1 MAKDNI
7 ALLTEI
13 AGQLRKLNQTS
24 VRDTLREREIQQRQ
38 EAVAAG
44 AVATSQPGPAFIDPA
59 EDFRRRIKGS
69 IFSTVAAEQVTAS
82 GERAKGWVKDNK
94 GGATQAASDEAGNIA
109 AKENK
114 EANEIAGKTLINIQG
129 LIKET
134 NKILLDR
141 QEKLDTAGRNAARS
155 SSEDDLENPLNA
167 GPQMPQAT
175 ADWRANQREKDAAA
189 NAALATARDNTKKK
203 TRSLA
208 TKLVIAAGVAA
219 SMSVDDVIRGWKMDG
234 LDGAVSSYFGGSQ
247 EGGMINA
254 IRQSFV
260 LGVEGAAVGLMVG
273 GPIGALVGGILGAT
287 TGAIT
292 GSIGAAKINEW
303 MDAAGKDLTD
313 AWSEIKTNFTNV
325 TKKIGDWIHTPGTTE
340 GPAGGFKS
348 KMFGGIIEW
357 NPTKSSG
364 ETLSSAWKS
373 VVAKMEAA
381 PGKFAAWLENDLRNG
396 LGAGS
401 GSNKLAD
408 WLFGKTDAAKK
419 VIKNNK
425 KFTFDDARMNPEDQP
440 GFEVK
445 QRLKQQIQ
453 DKIFKGEMLKSDYIG
468 VGSTFM
474 NELINKAGGPNVDAD
489 GNIIGTYRP
498 EKDTSK
504 SGAILGP
511 GDAGNVLLAQDLV
524 HNSKKY
530 ESEGVIE
537 KLLDAG
543 RSGYLSLQASR
554 QAKKDLFLEQNGM
567 RPRSDF
573 GTPVI
578 IPVSSDSSTKETNI
592 TINQDKTPLIWGS
605 GNNANAIMGEDG
617 FVYSW

>member
-13 AGQLRKLNQTS
+13 TGQLRKLNQTS

-44 AVATSQPGPAFIDPA
+44 AVATSQPSPAFIDPA

-69 IFSTVAAEQVTAS
+69 IFSTVASEQVTKS
-82 GERAKGWVKDNK
+82 GERAKIWVKDNK
-94 GGATQAASDEAGNIA
+94 AGAAQAASDEAGNIA

-155 SSEDDLENPLNA
+155 SAEDDLENPLNA
-167 GPQMPQAT
+167 GPQIPQAT
-175 ADWRANQREKDAAA
+175 AEWRANQREKDAAA

-260 LGVEGAAVGLMVG
+260 LGVQGAAVGSFG

-453 DKIFKGEMLKSDYIG
+453 DKIFKGEMLKSDHIG

-489 GNIIGTYRP
+489 GNIIGVFRP
-498 EKDTSK
+498 PDKDEI
-504 SGAILGP
+504 SGRAKGAK
-511 GDAGNVLLAQDLV
+511 GAKGA
-524 HNSKKY
+524 KR
-530 ESEGVIE
+530 EAGVIE

-543 RSGYLSLQASR
+543 RDGYLSFSA
-554 QAKKDLFLEQNGM
+554 M
-567 RPRSDF
+567 RERNNLSVQGGYGDNK
-573 GTPVI
+573 PVI

-605 GNNANAIMGEDG
+605 GNNANAIMAEDG

>member
-69 IFSTVAAEQVTAS
+69 IFSTVASEQVTKS
-82 GERAKGWVKDNK
+82 GERAKIWVKDNK
-94 GGATQAASDEAGNIA
+94 AGAAQAASDEAGNIA
-109 AKENK
+109 AVENK
-114 EANEIAGKTLINIQG
+114 KANEIAGKTLINIQG

-155 SSEDDLENPLNA
+155 SAEDDLENPLNA

-189 NAALATARDNTKKK
+189 ATARNNTKKK

-260 LGVEGAAVGLMVG
+260 LGVQGAAIGSFG

-325 TKKIGDWIHTPGTTE
+325 TKKIGAWIHTPGTTE

-348 KMFGGIIEW
+348 TMFGGIIEW
-357 NPTKSSG
+357 NPTKASG

-468 VGSTFM
+468 VSSTFM
-474 NELINKAGGPNVDAD
+474 NELINKAGGPNLDAD
-489 GNIIGTYRP
+489 GNIIGTNRLNNKSSP
-498 EKDTSK
+498 SIIK
-504 SGAILGP
+504 SGGL
-511 GDAGNVLLAQDLV
+511 VESLL
-524 HNSKKY
+524 NS
-530 ESEGVIE
+530 
-537 KLLDAG
+537 A
-543 RSGYLSLQASR
+543 RSGYLSFSA
-554 QAKKDLFLEQNGM
+554 M
-567 RPRSDF
+567 RERNNLSVQGGYGDNK
-573 GTPVI
+573 PVI